1 MRIAYGGFAQAI
13 FIYSSLS
20 LFYYFVLNDP
30 DEGNYYLVQITNDK
44 PKIGIRK
51 QVIFV

>member
-13 FIYSSLS
+13 FICSSSL
-20 LFYYFVLNDP
+20 LYYFVLNDP

-44 PKIGIRK
+44 PKTGIRK
-51 QVIFV
+51 QVMFV